1 MPTTTPG
8 AGGDRDARLTPRS
21 PVAPGSNDDEFR
33 RGLSG
38 VEPGDGSLLDR
49 VDAKPQERP
58 AVRAPRPGE
67 RE

>member
-1 MPTTTPG
+1 MATNTPG

-33 RGLSG
+33 LGLSG

-58 AVRAPRPGE
+58 AVQAPRRGE